1 MLFLVLCYLPESPRW
16 LYEKGLHYE
25 AKQTLIIIA
34 NNNGLNGGALED
46 FNLGN
51 ETRQRQIQSPA
62 QEGYQA
68 AE

>member
-34 NNNGLNGGALED
+34 NNNGLNGGALEEV
-46 FNLGN
+46 NLGN
-51 ETRQRQIQSPA
+51 EARQGQIQNPFGS
-62 QEGYQA
+62 G
-68 AE
+68 